1 MGSPFQVADCLFD
14 VALVLVLG
22 QLQEQALFRR
32 SRIPRVKDLLS
43 QGLSPP
49 ESCRVPVLLS
59 QPSLQAEPPSPW
71 AWPVSPAL
79 EPASVVCLRARVLLQ
94 GPLEQNQ
101 DLVVEVGLGGGGA
114 AAPAAAASAAPA
126 AAAFAAPAAASAP
139 AAATAWR
146 AGLPPPPR
154 GLLGPSRAPSI
165 SRASWSKFL
174 LVWKLADFLPSR
186 KQA

>member
-79 EPASVVCLRARVLLQ
+79 EPASVVCLRARVLIH

-101 DLVVEVGLGGGGA
+101 DLVVELGLAGGGA
-114 AAPAAAASAAPA
+114 AAPAAAASAAA
-126 AAAFAAPAAASAP
+126 TFAAASAP

-154 GLLGPSRAPSI
+154 PRPVPRAIGQQGLVVAVVDFCYHGSRRRVI
-165 SRASWSKFL
+165 
-174 LVWKLADFLPSR
+174 VWQDTVAW
-186 KQA
+186 

>member
-1 MGSPFQVADCLFD
+1 MGSPVQVADCLFD
-14 VALVLVLG
+14 VALVQVQG

-32 SRIPRVKDLLS
+32 SRILRVKDPLS

-49 ESCRVPVLLS
+49 ESGRAPVRLS

-101 DLVVEVGLGGGGA
+101 DLVVEVRLGGGGA

-126 AAAFAAPAAASAP
+126 AAAFAAPAAA
-139 AAATAWR
+139 AATAWR

-154 GLLGPSRAPSI
+154 GLLGPSRAPSV
-165 SRASWSKFL
+165 SRASRSKFL
-174 LVWKLADFLPSR
+174 LVWKQADFF
-186 KQA
+186 AIAEAGVE

>member
-1 MGSPFQVADCLFD
+1 M
-14 VALVLVLG
+14 
-22 QLQEQALFRR
+22 FRR

-79 EPASVVCLRARVLLQ
+79 EPASVVCLRARVLIH

-126 AAAFAAPAAASAP
+126 AAAFAAPAAA
-139 AAATAWR
+139 AATARR

-154 GLLGPSRAPSI
+154 GLLGPSRAPSV
-165 SRASWSKFL
+165 SRASRSKFL
-174 LVWKLADFLPSR
+174 LVWKQADFF
-186 KQA
+186 AIAEAGVE

>member
-49 ESCRVPVLLS
+49 ESGRAPARLS

-79 EPASVVCLRARVLLQ
+79 EPASVVCLRARVLIH

-126 AAAFAAPAAASAP
+126 AAAFAAPAAA
-139 AAATAWR
+139 AATARR

-154 GLLGPSRAPSI
+154 GLLGPSRAPSV
-165 SRASWSKFL
+165 SRASRSKFL
-174 LVWKLADFLPSR
+174 LVWKQADFF
-186 KQA
+186 AIAEAGVE